1 MKQPAQLSFGTGI
14 YSFPAAAKLLAKRHP
29 GLRPGTLRY
38 WMKSGLTPASFGKTR
53 SGSDLLSFHDLVSLE
68 LVRRFREND
77 VSLQKVR
84 RLESE
89 LKKRYPGIARPMAYQ
104 VFFTDGS
111 AIWHQFNPDDDA
123 LVEEIVG
130 RHPDHYAWAPAIRSF
145 ADEIRYEDR
154 TAVAWNLS
162 DWVEIDPTIQF
173 GTPVVK
179 GTRTPVSSIVAD
191 LGAGSPEEVADWHGL
206 EVQQVED
213 VRDYF
218 VGAA

>member
-1 MKQPAQLSFGTGI
+1 MSQPAELSFGTGI

-29 GLRPGTLRY
+29 GLQAGTLRY
-38 WMKSGLTPASFGKTR
+38 WMRTGLTPASFGKAP

-68 LVRRFREND
+68 LVRRFREKN
-77 VSLQKVR
+77 VSLQMVR
-84 RLESE
+84 ELESG
-89 LKKRYPGIARPMAYQ
+89 LKHRYPEVVRPMAYE

-111 AIWHQFNPDDDA
+111 AIWHRFNPDDDT

-130 RHPDHYAWAPAIRSF
+130 RRARHYAWTPAIRSF

-154 TAVAWNLS
+154 IAAAWNLS

-173 GTPVVK
+173 GAPVVK
-179 GTRTPVSSIVAD
+179 GTRTPIIAIVAD
-191 LGAGSPEEVADWHGL
+191 LGAGSPEDVADWHGL
-206 EVQQVED
+206 RVEQVED

-218 VGAA
+218 VAAA